1 MASIIGYWLPVVT
14 TAAAVSG
21 TREAERRRSK
31 DQWYDPC
38 DLEGVGN
45 VVGSLTVPLR
55 TGPPGTYWYVV
66 EVALRA

>member
-21 TREAERRRSK
+21 TSEAESRRSN

-38 DLEGVGN
+38 DLDGVGN
-45 VVGSLTVPLR
+45 DVGSLTVPLR
-55 TGPPGTYWYVV
+55 MATDGEV
-66 EVALRA
+66 ETQRQLA